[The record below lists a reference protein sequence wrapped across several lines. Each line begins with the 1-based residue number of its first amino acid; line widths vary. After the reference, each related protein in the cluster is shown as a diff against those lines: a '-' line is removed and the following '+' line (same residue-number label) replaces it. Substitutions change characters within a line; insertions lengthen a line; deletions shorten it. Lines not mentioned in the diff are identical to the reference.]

1 MKKGEFSLKGKAG
14 IKQEECLCFCEEDS
28 SREAPFQVPIEVP
41 PGFTV
46 DPAEAVGNV
55 TWNTENLTCIS
66 EPCLTEAGV
75 VYGIRLQGTIEL
87 LVSVEP
93 VRNEYGQGEAAI
105 SKVETAEIDQIVY
118 YSGQA
123 EDCPDLSQ
131 VTVGNIVI
139 VPPFYGNPLTVTGT
153 IILVPEQEKR
163 SYVFTANTG
172 DSTVSVIDAELNTV
186 VKTIP
191 FSAVPTN
198 LGVTFDKAYTYVLHG
213 NTNLVSVI
221 DNKTLTIINTIT
233 VGGGPRKIEFDP
245 TDEFAYVMAAG
256 SIYMINMTFQSVI
269 NVIPVP
275 GASDFALDPNGQYV
289 YTANSSS
296 WSVDKYDVN
305 TGQMVESIIDTFE
318 FPSLIETP
326 YAGNFAYV
334 MNGELWPKGVTE
346 ISLSPLSRGGDF
358 NLLFETLRTIVFSQD
373 STRAYFL
380 EPYSEPFLIKNLYVV
395 NTARQ
400 SIIANVSLPDVF
412 DIAVTPDNHYIYAA
426 QPNDNTVT
434 VYRTSDYTAVAVIP
448 VGAGPSAISI

>member
-1 MKKGEFSLKGKAG
+1 MKKGVKGKAG
-14 IKQEECLCFCEEDS
+14 INQEGCLCFCEEDS

-41 PGFTV
+41 LGFTV

-55 TWNTENLTCIS
+55 TWNTDNLACIS

-93 VRNEYGQGEAAI
+93 VRNKNGQGEAAI
-105 SKVETAEIDQIVY
+105 SEVETVEIDQIVY

-131 VTVGNIVI
+131 VTVENIVI

-153 IILVPEQEKR
+153 FILVPEQEKR

-191 FSAVPTN
+191 FAAVPTH

-213 NTNLVSVI
+213 NTDLVSII

-233 VGGGPRKIEFDP
+233 VGGGPRKIEFDS
-245 TDEFAYVMAAG
+245 TNEFAYVMAAG
-256 SIYMINMTFQSVI
+256 SIYIINMAFQSVI
-269 NVIPVP
+269 NVFPVP
-275 GASDFALDPNGQYV
+275 GASDFALDPNGQFV
-289 YTANSSS
+289 YIANTSR
-296 WSVDKYDVN
+296 WSVDQYDVN
-305 TGQMVESIIDTFE
+305 TGQLAASIMNTFE
-318 FPSLIETP
+318 YPSLIQTP

-334 MNGELWPKGVTE
+334 MNNELWPKNVTE
-346 ISLSPLSRGGDF
+346 ISLSPLSRGDDF
-358 NLLFETLRTIVFSQD
+358 DRLFDTLRTIVFSAD

-380 EPYSEPFLIKNLYVV
+380 ETYSEPFLIDNLHVV
-395 NTARQ
+395 DTATQ
-400 SIIANVSLPDVF
+400 SIIANVSFPNAF
-412 DIAVTPDNHYIYAA
+412 DLTVTPDNQYIYAA
-426 QPNDNTVT
+426 QPGDNTVT
-434 VYRTSDYTAVAVIP
+434 VYRTSDYTAVTVIP
-448 VGAGPSAISI
+448 VGAGPSAIAM